1 MSSSSVGGSI
11 ISGSE
16 STTSSGGLGAGI
28 DVSLLVQGAEAD
40 QTAELQLMQSQQS
53 GIANEQTALTTI
65 NNDLQTLQTA
75 AFALTDPV
83 GSLTQVDATSSD
95 QSVVNASA
103 TSGSSIG
110 SYSVVVGNLATT
122 SSEYSAEELSSST
135 TIPQGT
141 LSIQVGGGTA
151 TPITIDSTNDTLS
164 GLEQSINNAN
174 IGVTANVITDAN
186 GARLSIVSN
195 TSGAPG
201 DLTLT
206 SSTGG
211 LGFTKAV
218 TGVNAALTVDG
229 IPIASSTNTIT
240 SAINGVTLNLISANP
255 NETVTITTSPDT
267 TDAANAIN
275 SFVSAYNTVVGDLNT
290 QFTVDPASGEAGP
303 LAADSTLTLAQSQLL
318 SASAFSTTGNGGIN
332 SLSDLGIT
340 FNDDGTL
347 SVDNGALT
355 AALQGNFSSAQSF
368 FQATNT
374 GSFGANLQ
382 GVLSSVAD
390 PVTGSVAQDLSGLAQ
405 TQSTLT
411 QEISDFQAQLAITTQ
426 QLTTQYDQVDTT
438 LQELPLLLQQVNQ
451 QLASLG

>member
-1 MSSSSVGGSI
+1 
-11 ISGSE
+11 
-16 STTSSGGLGAGI
+16 
-28 DVSLLVQGAEAD
+28 
-40 QTAELQLMQSQQS
+40 
-53 GIANEQTALTTI
+53 
-65 NNDLQTLQTA
+65 
-75 AFALTDPV
+75 
-83 GSLTQVDATSSD
+83 
-95 QSVVNASA
+95 
-103 TSGSSIG
+103 
-110 SYSVVVGNLATT
+110 
-122 SSEYSAEELSSST
+122 
-135 TIPQGT
+135 
-141 LSIQVGGGTA
+141 
-151 TPITIDSTNDTLS
+151 
-164 GLEQSINNAN
+164 
-174 IGVTANVITDAN
+174 
-186 GARLSIVSN
+186 
-195 TSGAPG
+195 
-201 DLTLT
+201 
-206 SSTGG
+206 
-211 LGFTKAV
+211 
-218 TGVNAALTVDG
+218 
-229 IPIASSTNTIT
+229 
-240 SAINGVTLNLISANP
+240 
-255 NETVTITTSPDT
+255 
-267 TDAANAIN
+267 
-275 SFVSAYNTVVGDLNT
+275 VVGDLNT

-318 SASAFSTTGNGGIN
+318 SASAFSTAGNGGIN